1 MDKKQSKTK
10 ELSLRNKEYSIANP
24 TDMSKLAVIL
34 KNHIIKNK
42 LYAPIAGK
50 NYVMVEGWQFA
61 GGMMG
66 IFPQVKEVKQIEPNT
81 WMAQVEIIHQ
91 KTGQVISTGYALCS
105 KKESKKS
112 SFDEYAILSMAQ
124 TRAIGKAYRN
134 IIGWI
139 MKLAGYEA
147 TPAEEMVKGKIEAT
161 STEAELQR
169 DIDSLGNSPK
179 IDELKKMLNGKS
191 DEEKLADLK
200 KRAGVQLKD
209 FRITGGHASNLQ
221 ALLLNQTVTNKEK

>member
-10 ELSLRNKEYSIANP
+10 KLSLRNKEYSIINP

-161 STEAELQR
+161 PVETEIQG
-169 DIDSLGNSPK
+169 DIDSLGTSPK
-179 IDELKKMLNGKS
+179 IDELKKLLKGKS
-191 DEEKLADLK
+191 DEEKIADLK
-200 KRAGVQLKD
+200 KRTGVQLKD
-209 FRITGGHASNLQ
+209 FRITEKHASMLQ